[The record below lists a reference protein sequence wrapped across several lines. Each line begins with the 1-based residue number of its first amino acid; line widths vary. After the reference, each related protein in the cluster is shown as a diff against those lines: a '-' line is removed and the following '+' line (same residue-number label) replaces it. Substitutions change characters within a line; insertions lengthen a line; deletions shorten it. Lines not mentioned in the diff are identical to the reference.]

1 MNPNENYSGPNNLP
15 VHSDNQMLQRT
26 GVLSTDVRQEEK
38 NEEFDIDIVTF
49 WHTLVKRRWTIAGTA
64 GLIFLATLIV
74 SLLITPIYRATS
86 TVQIDRELMNV
97 SAEDSTPVQD
107 YWMDPDYINTQ
118 YQVLQSRDLAGRVL
132 MNIGFQNRKK
142 FDAVFKPSPFRQFMQ
157 AVGLDRK
164 NAAEKDKT
172 SSSKK
177 SEAVARTAR
186 FQQGITIEPVRATR
200 LVYIHYNSPD
210 PAFAI
215 SAANGLAEG
224 FLNRNLETRFE
235 SSDYAK
241 TFLEDQLKQLKLKL
255 EDSEVQLVKFAEQEQ
270 IINTGEEDSGS
281 LPEQN
286 VGALNAAL
294 AEAKQERIKA
304 QSRWQQAQGN
314 VGLVTFGEAGSAS
327 AISALQQT
335 RSQLMVDYQNKLSI
349 FKPSYPQMLQL
360 KSQIAEV
367 DKQIAQELV
376 NIKSSIKGEYQAAL
390 QNESMIEEQILSLT
404 GEALDLKGRSI
415 QYNIYKREVDTNRQ
429 LYEATLQ
436 RYKEIGISAGVGFNN
451 ISIVDKALNARRFSP
466 NIPMNLAIALIF
478 GLIAGVLLALL
489 VEFLDDT
496 LKNPEDV
503 EKHLKLT
510 VLGVIPMLQ
519 GGATVDSA
527 AADTRSEFAESYR
540 SIRTSLQFSTSHG
553 VPRSLLV
560 TSATPG
566 EGKSTAS
573 YMIARNFTEIGKRVL
588 LLDTDMR
595 KPSLHKKLKLDNALG
610 LSVYLSGAVPI
621 TEIVQSSDTP
631 GLSVITTGPLPPNPA
646 ELLLSENMLKLIA
659 HALENYD
666 QLVFDGP
673 PVMGLADSPIIS
685 SMVEGVIMVVEAGK
699 TRKGLATNAVKRLRS
714 ARANILG
721 ALINKLEAKH
731 TPYSYVYGNYSYQYG
746 VQDHKK
752 LTR

>member
-1 MNPNENYSGPNNLP
+1 
-15 VHSDNQMLQRT
+15 
-26 GVLSTDVRQEEK
+26 
-38 NEEFDIDIVTF
+38 
-49 WHTLVKRRWTIAGTA
+49 
-64 GLIFLATLIV
+64 
-74 SLLITPIYRATS
+74 
-86 TVQIDRELMNV
+86 
-97 SAEDSTPVQD
+97 
-107 YWMDPDYINTQ
+107 MDPDYINTQ

-132 MNIGFQNRKK
+132 MNIGFQNKKK
-142 FDAVFKPSPFRQFMQ
+142 FDTVFKPSPLRQFMQ

-164 NAAEKDKT
+164 SATEKDRN

-200 LVYIHYNSPD
+200 LVNIHYNSPD

-224 FLNRNLETRFE
+224 FLSRNLETRFE

-255 EDSEVQLVKFAEQEQ
+255 EDSEAQLVRFAEKEQ
-270 IINTGEEDSGS
+270 IINTGGEESGS
-281 LPEQN
+281 LQEQN
-286 VGALNAAL
+286 VGALNEAL
-294 AEAKQERIKA
+294 AEAKQARIKA

-314 VGLVTFGEAGSAS
+314 IGLVTFGEAGSAS

-390 QNESMIEEQILSLT
+390 QNESMIEEQIRSLT

-478 GLIAGVLLALL
+478 GLIVGVLLALL

-573 YMIARNFTEIGKRVL
+573 YMIAKNFTEIGKRVL

-621 TEIVQSSDTP
+621 TEIVQSSDIP

-673 PVMGLADSPIIS
+673 PVMGLADSPIVS

-699 TRKGLATNAVKRLRS
+699 TRKGLAANAVKRLRS

-721 ALINKLEAKH
+721 TLINKLEAKH

-746 VQDHKK
+746 TPDRKK